1 MENNQNMLMDW
12 NDSLESDGK
21 EFITL
26 DEGDYNFTVIKFERG
41 HHNGSEKVPPC
52 NKAIITVAV
61 DTDAGRAIVKF
72 DLILYRTLEW
82 RISSF
87 FRCIGQKKHGE
98 RLVMD
103 WNKVVGSVGRAHF
116 KPRTYTNN
124 YGEEKVANDVD
135 KFYDYDPAFFTG
147 TAPSAS
153 ADANW
158 VEINPNDELPF

>member
-12 NDSLESDGK
+12 NDSIESDGQ

-26 DEGDYNFTVIKFERG
+26 EEGDYNFTVTNFERG
-41 HHNGSEKVPPC
+41 RFTGSTKIPAC
-52 NKAIITVAV
+52 NKAMITVAV

-72 DLILYRTLEW
+72 DLILYRSLEW

-103 WNKVVGSVGRAHF
+103 WNKVLGSSGRAHF

-124 YGEEKVANDVD
+124 YGEEKTANDVE
-135 KFYDYDPAFFTG
+135 KFYDYDPAFFANG
-147 TAPSAS
+147 VQPTANKE
-153 ADANW
+153 NW
-158 VEINPNDELPF
+158 VEVGPDEELPF